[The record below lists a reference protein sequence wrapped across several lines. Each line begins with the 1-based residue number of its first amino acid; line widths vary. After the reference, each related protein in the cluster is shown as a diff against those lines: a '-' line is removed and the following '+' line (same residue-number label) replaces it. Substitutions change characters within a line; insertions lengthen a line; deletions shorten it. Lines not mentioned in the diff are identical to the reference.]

1 MTARLSAGT
10 GFDELTEVRMARV
23 WAGVDAGK
31 AHHHCVVIDGDGKRL
46 LSRRVAND
54 EPELL
59 ALIGDV
65 TALGEATWAIDLPD
79 GGAALLIG
87 LLLDAAQEL
96 LYIPGRAVNRA
107 AAGYRGEGKTD
118 AKDAAVI
125 ADQARMRRDLQPLRP
140 GDELTAELK
149 LLTARRADLVADRT
163 RAISRLREL
172 LTSIFP
178 ALERALGELRAAG
191 PLTLLTGFQTP
202 AAIREAGQEDLEA
215 WLRERKVRNA
225 GKLAAA
231 AAGAAARQHAVLPAE
246 KLTAQMTAALAG
258 EVISL
263 NERVRELDKLI
274 EDRFHRH
281 GLAPVIA
288 SMPGIGPV
296 LGAEF
301 LAATGGDMSF
311 FGTPDRLAG
320 FAGLAPAPRD
330 SGRIRGNLHRP
341 ERYHRGLNRVFYHS
355 AMVSITCSEESRA
368 FYDRKRA
375 EGKKHTQAVLAL
387 ARKRVNVLWALIRD
401 KRTYQ
406 ARPPRHAT
414 AQPAA

>member
-1 MTARLSAGT
+1 MTARPPAGT
-10 GFDELTEVRMARV
+10 GHGELTEVRMARV

-31 AHHHCVVIDGDGKRL
+31 ANHHCVVIDADGKRL

-59 ALIGDV
+59 ALVGDV
-65 TALGEATWAIDLPD
+65 TGLGEVTWAIDLPD

-87 LLLDAAQEL
+87 LLLEAGQEL
-96 LYIPGRAVNRA
+96 LCIPGRAVNRA
-107 AAGYRGEGKTD
+107 SGGCRGEGKTD
-118 AKDAAVI
+118 ARDAAII
-125 ADQARMRRDLQPLRP
+125 ADQARMRRDLRPLRP

-149 LLTARRADLVADRT
+149 LLTARRADLVTDRT
-163 RAISRLREL
+163 RAISRLRGL

-178 ALERALGELRAAG
+178 ALDRALDLTTSG
-191 PLTLLTGFQTP
+191 PLVLLTGFQTP
-202 AAIREAGQEDLEA
+202 AAIREAGPEALES
-215 WLRERKVRNA
+215 WLRDRKARNA
-225 GKLAAA
+225 GKIAAA
-231 AAGAAARQHAVLPAE
+231 AAAAAARQHAVLPAE
-246 KLTAQMTAALAG
+246 KLTAQMIAALAG
-258 EVISL
+258 EVMTL
-263 NERVRELDKLI
+263 NEQVHGLDKLV

-281 GLAPVIA
+281 ELAPVIE
-288 SMPGIGPV
+288 SMPGIGPL

-320 FAGLAPAPRD
+320 FAGLAPAPWD

-341 ERYHRGLNRVFYHS
+341 RRYHRGLTRVFYYS
-355 AMVSITCSEESRA
+355 AMISIATSEESRR

-387 ARKRVNVLWALIRD
+387 ARRRVNVLWALIRD
-401 KRTYQ
+401 KRTCQ
-406 ARPPRHAT
+406 ASPPQHAT
-414 AQPAA
+414 TQAA

>member
-1 MTARLSAGT
+1 
-10 GFDELTEVRMARV
+10 MARV

-31 AHHHCVVIDGDGKRL
+31 THHHCVVIDADGRRL

-59 ALIGDV
+59 DLVGGVA
-65 TALGEATWAIDLPD
+65 ALGEVTWAVDLPD

-87 LLLDAAQEL
+87 LLLNAGQEL

-107 AAGYRGEGKTD
+107 AGAYRGEGKTD

-125 ADQARMRRDLQPLRP
+125 ADQARMRRDLQPLRA

-163 RAISRLREL
+163 RLINRLRGL

-178 ALERALGELRAAG
+178 ALERALDLTAAG
-191 PLTLLTGFQTP
+191 PLVLLAGYQTP
-202 AAIREAGQEDLEA
+202 AAVRAAGEDGLRS
-215 WLRERKVRNA
+215 WLQDRKVRNA

-231 AAGAAARQHAVLPAE
+231 AAAAAARQHAVLPAE
-246 KLTAQMTAALAG
+246 ALTAQLIATVAG
-258 EVISL
+258 EVVNL
-263 NERVRELDKLI
+263 NGQVRELDKLI

-281 GLAPVIA
+281 ELAPVIE
-288 SMPGIGPV
+288 SMPGIGPL

-301 LAATGGDMSF
+301 LAATSGDMSF
-311 FGTPDRLAG
+311 FGTADRLAG
-320 FAGLAPAPRD
+320 FSGLAPVPRD
-330 SGRIRGNLHRP
+330 SGRVHGNLHRP
-341 ERYHRGLNRVFYHS
+341 RRYHRGLNRVFYYS
-355 AMVSITCSEESRA
+355 ALVSIATCEESRR

-375 EGKKHTQAVLAL
+375 EGKKHVQAVLAL
-387 ARKRVNVLWALIRD
+387 ARRRVTVLWALIRD

-406 ARPPRHAT
+406 AAPPGKPSTRTAT
-414 AQPAA
+414 ANHASDPAA

>member
-1 MTARLSAGT
+1 
-10 GFDELTEVRMARV
+10 MARV

-31 AHHHCVVIDGDGKRL
+31 AHHHCVVIDADGRKL

-59 ALIGDV
+59 ALVSDV
-65 TALGEATWAIDLPD
+65 TALGEVTWAVDLPD

-87 LLLDAAQEL
+87 LLPDAGQEL

-118 AKDAAVI
+118 ARDAAVI

-163 RAISRLREL
+163 RAISRLRGL

-178 ALERALGELRAAG
+178 ALERALDLTVTGPLVLLAGYQTPAAVRAAG
-191 PLTLLTGFQTP
+191 P
-202 AAIREAGQEDLEA
+202 EALES

-225 GKLAAA
+225 GKIAATAAA
-231 AAGAAARQHAVLPAE
+231 AAARQHAVLPAE
-246 KLTAQMTAALAG
+246 KLTAQVIAALAG
-258 EVISL
+258 EVMNL
-263 NERVRELDKLI
+263 NGQVRDLDKLI

-281 GLAPVIA
+281 ELAPVIE
-288 SMPGIGPV
+288 SMPGIGV
-296 LGAEF
+296 LLGAEF

-311 FGTPDRLAG
+311 FGTASRLAG

-341 ERYHRGLNRVFYHS
+341 RRYHRGLNRVFYYS
-355 AMVSITCSEESRA
+355 AMISIATCEESRRY
-368 FYDRKRA
+368 YDRKRA
-375 EGKKHTQAVLAL
+375 EGKTHTQAVLAL
-387 ARKRVNVLWALIRD
+387 ARRRVNVLWALIRD
-401 KRTYQ
+401 NRTYQ
-406 ARPPRHAT
+406 AAPPQHTSTR
-414 AQPAA
+414 AA

>member
-1 MTARLSAGT
+1 M
-10 GFDELTEVRMARV
+10 DRV

-31 AHHHCVVIDGDGKRL
+31 AHHHCVVIDADGRKL

-65 TALGEATWAIDLPD
+65 TALGEATWAVDLPD

-87 LLLDAAQEL
+87 LLVDAGQEL

-107 AAGYRGEGKTD
+107 SGAYRGEGKTD
-118 AKDAAVI
+118 ARDAAVI

-163 RAISRLREL
+163 RLINRARGL
-172 LTSIFP
+172 LTSVFP
-178 ALERALGELRAAG
+178 ALERALDLTTAG
-191 PLTLLTGFQTP
+191 PLVLLTGFQTP
-202 AAIREAGQEDLEA
+202 AAIREAGKEGLEA
-215 WLRERKVRNA
+215 WLRDRKVRNA

-231 AAGAAARQHAVLPAE
+231 ASAAAARQHAVLPAE
-246 KLTAQMTAALAG
+246 KLTAQLIAAVAG
-258 EVISL
+258 EVMNL
-263 NERVRELDKLI
+263 NGQVRDLDKLI
-274 EDRFHRH
+274 EERFHRH
-281 GLAPVIA
+281 ELAPVIE
-288 SMPGIGPV
+288 SMPGIGV
-296 LGAEF
+296 LLGAEF
-301 LAATGGDMSF
+301 LAVTGGDMSF
-311 FGTPDRLAG
+311 FATADRLAG

-330 SGRIRGNLHRP
+330 SGRVRGNLHRP
-341 ERYHRGLNRVFYHS
+341 KRYNRTLNHMFYYS
-355 AMVSITCSEESRA
+355 AMISIATCEESRR

-387 ARKRVNVLWALIRD
+387 ARRRVNVLWALIRD

-406 ARPPRHAT
+406 AAPPRHASKE
-414 AQPAA
+414 QAA